1 MKPITRKEMLMAK
14 AAGQSVPDITPVTR
28 EEYFLNQIAESGGG
42 GGGGG
47 DSTMVKIDCTT
58 VYDMETQA
66 PTITL
71 DASYNDIKAMI
82 IAGKAPYFVSVY
94 EMNFEEDEHVF
105 HGESNSVYTIVEA
118 ASTSTDGL
126 GVYEVTARATMN
138 TVAQMGTPTEPIVFG
153 GGGK

>member
-1 MKPITRKEMLMAK
+1 MDIMDIAIAK
-14 AAGQSVPDITPVTR
+14 QLA
-28 EEYFLNQIAESGGG
+28 GGG
-42 GGGGG
+42 GGSS
-47 DSTMVKIDCTT
+47 DDNIMAKIDCTT

-82 IAGKAPYFVSVY
+82 ITGKAPYFVSVY
-94 EMNFEEDEHVF
+94 EMNFEEDEHVY

-118 ASTSTDGL
+118 SSTSSDGVS
-126 GVYEVTARATMN
+126 VYEVTARATMN
-138 TVAQMGTPTEPIVFG
+138 IVAQVGTPTEPIVFS